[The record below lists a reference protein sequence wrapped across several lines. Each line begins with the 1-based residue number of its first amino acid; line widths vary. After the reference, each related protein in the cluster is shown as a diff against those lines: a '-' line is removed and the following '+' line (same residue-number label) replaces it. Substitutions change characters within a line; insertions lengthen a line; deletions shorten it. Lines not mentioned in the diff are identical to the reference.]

1 MKIQDLQLRRSLVLM
16 AYEAGRITKETAQA
30 KCRVL
35 TRAIE
40 AMAMENLEQYRNL
53 GRDGNIVGRGKES
66 NA

>member
-1 MKIQDLQLRRSLVLM
+1 MKIQTLQLRRSLVLM

-40 AMAMENLEQYRNL
+40 TMAEMNLQRYKGEARE
-53 GRDGNIVGRGKES
+53 GKK
-66 NA
+66 

>member
-1 MKIQDLQLRRSLVLM
+1 MKIQTLQLRRSLVLM

-40 AMAMENLEQYRNL
+40 TMAEMNLKRYQGEA
-53 GRDGNIVGRGKES
+53 KEEKT
-66 NA
+66 

>member
-1 MKIQDLQLRRSLVLM
+1 MKIQDLQLRRNLVLM

-40 AMAMENLEQYRNL
+40 AMAMENLEQCRNL
-53 GRDGNIVGRGKES
+53 GRDGDVVGREKES

>member
-1 MKIQDLQLRRSLVLM
+1 MIAMKIKNLQLRRDLVLM

-40 AMAMENLEQYRNL
+40 SMAEKSKPVQTI
-53 GRDGNIVGRGKES
+53 GQGAKTP
-66 NA
+66 